1 MGGFASGSTCR
12 FDVCLGCVCVRGGR
26 GGGVTIAKHCSHL
39 VLRVRGTGMH
49 MRELR
54 HSGMNAW
61 RLKSLLDPDLA
72 NGTLSA
78 SAGAGK

>member
-1 MGGFASGSTCR
+1 M
-12 FDVCLGCVCVRGGR
+12 CVCVGKEGGC
-26 GGGVTIAKHCSHL
+26 VTIAKHCSHL